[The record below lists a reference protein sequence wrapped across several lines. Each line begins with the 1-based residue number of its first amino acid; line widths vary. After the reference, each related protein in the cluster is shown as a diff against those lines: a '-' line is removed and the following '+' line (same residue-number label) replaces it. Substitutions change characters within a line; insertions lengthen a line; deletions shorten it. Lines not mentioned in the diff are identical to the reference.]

1 MASGFW
7 KDEKLE
13 AESWELAARSPRLA
27 HHAAR
32 HEKPCDLLI
41 VREIARE
48 LLGQLPEAQAE
59 ALAMHLAL
67 GHSIEEVA
75 AAVGAPG
82 NTVRSRI
89 RLAKEALRARIDGDP
104 RLAELLATEGRA

>member
-1 MASGFW
+1 MTGDTEGA
-7 KDEKLE
+7 LE
-13 AESWELAARSPRLA
+13 TLFCSFRI
-27 HHAAR
+27 R
-32 HEKPCDLLI
+32 HERLERDFS
-41 VREIARE
+41 
-48 LLGQLPEAQAE
+48 GN
-59 ALAMHLAL
+59 AMHLAL